1 MKYYIIGRTMGAKK
15 MLKNAKKPT
24 RIGSNSK
31 VLVGTVFTVCSLL
44 ALSNI
49 IFSMTVD
56 DNSGFFEERSMQNY
70 KLSQIEGDAEDQIK
84 TESATTTESNLI
96 HDNSSTQ
103 KTSDDIC
110 TQFLGPSSRLTLATS
125 SANKIW
131 HQFIPEIFS
140 NSQHFDDEEYAWH
153 DFTAELLDFVTPRL
167 KNSVKNLRKST

>member
-1 MKYYIIGRTMGAKK
+1 MG
-15 MLKNAKKPT
+15 T
-24 RIGSNSK
+24 RCGQ
-31 VLVGTVFTVCSLL
+31 TLL
-44 ALSNI
+44 DSRRQRAN
-49 IFSMTVD
+49 
-56 DNSGFFEERSMQNY
+56 
-70 KLSQIEGDAEDQIK
+70 KLSQIAGDAEDQIK

>member
-1 MKYYIIGRTMGAKK
+1 MGAKK

-56 DNSGFFEERSMQNY
+56 HDNSGFFEERSMRVRE
-70 KLSQIEGDAEDQIK
+70 LSQIEGNAEDQMLN
-84 TESATTTESNLI
+84 TESTRIMTESNLI

-110 TQFLGPSSRLTLATS
+110 TQFLGSSSRLTLATS

>member
-1 MKYYIIGRTMGAKK
+1 
-15 MLKNAKKPT
+15 MLKNEKKLT
-24 RIGSNSK
+24 GIGSNSK
-31 VLVGTVFTVCSLL
+31 VLVGVIVVTVCSLL
-44 ALSNI
+44 GALSNNTI
-49 IFSMTVD
+49 IISMTAVD
-56 DNSGFFEERSMQNY
+56 HDNSGFIEERSIIQNY
-70 KLSQIEGDAEDQIK
+70 KLSQIEGDAGNQMLK
-84 TESATTTESNLI
+84 TESATTTENNLI
-96 HDNSSTQ
+96 LVHDNSSTTQ

-110 TQFLGPSSRLTLATS
+110 TQFLLGPSSRLSLATS